1 MSKTI
6 EEKMKEIAERAA
18 SVDEAKGLAKITPA
32 DTYKDAFAQ
41 YSQVTPSNEID
52 YSNTKGE
59 MPKVEN
65 PDIVDK
71 IDPNI
76 VKSPMEVVKDAKE
89 AQMFSDYINSLYS
102 QSDYE
107 ADEKRKKAAQWVTA
121 AQTLGDSLAALGNVY
136 WTGKGAAPQQLS
148 PGAGKAAAATYQLEQ
163 DIRNAREKAAKAKM
177 DATLKKYEMEMQKE
191 KDAKADKRYKEQQ
204 AETKAYR
211 EQQQRNWDKQFAAN
225 EQSRLDALARQAKE
239 DEKWEKTYKLQQD
252 RENRLNKDENKPEM
266 FLLDEGWVSVP
277 KKKWNDTEVAAVYA
291 KIPAEIRESI
301 EKVVTDEGYGKTTSK
316 SIKPTPQQ
324 MRQWI
329 GEYKHLPEVANAIR
343 RLAGVTVEKVDSKED
358 KREKENTPTNNTE
371 PPIQAYNAPAVEWG
385 SQWRRRAGLDT
396 TDFSQFKRK

>member
-1 MSKTI
+1 
-6 EEKMKEIAERAA
+6 MKEIAERAA

-177 DATLKKYEMEMQKE
+177 DATLKKYEMEMQRK
-191 KDAKADKRYKEQQ
+191 KDEQAQANWQKTFDANEAYRAQLQKNWVTGNAQSQAQQAIANALSERGMKVQEQQ
-204 AETKAYR
+204 AKTAAAREYR
-211 EQQQRNWDKQFAAN
+211 L
-225 EQSRLDALARQAKE
+225 S
-239 DEKWEKTYKLQQD
+239 
-252 RENRLNKDENKPEM
+252 KDENKPEM

-277 KKKWNDTEVAAVYA
+277 KEKWTDTEVAAVYS
-291 KIPAEIRESI
+291 KTPKEIRESI
-301 EKVVTDEGYGKTTSK
+301 EKVITEKGEGYTKESTSK

-343 RLAGVTVEKVDSKED
+343 RLAGVENIAPTNDEFKSGGGRGASAAPSNVQTGKEVT
-358 KREKENTPTNNTE
+358 TPTTKKK
-371 PPIQAYNAPAVEWG
+371 VW
-385 SQWRRRAGLDT
+385 
-396 TDFSQFKRK
+396 